1 MKKLLVILALCMVLS
16 VVLVACNNTDTS
28 EETTPEVTTPEV
40 TTPEATTPEETT
52 DAIPEGTTPEETTPE
67 ATTPEETTP
76 EDTTE
81 PEPEIDPADPVF
93 MIPGADMASSL
104 VGNNCIGE
112 VVTAEDGSYITVNT
126 TANTPYDPWYLLP
139 MVTADKGYVAS
150 HIAIKY
156 RSAATNVNR
165 AEIFVGSQGGPDGQG
180 DNIAFDIVCDGE
192 WQVVIIDLAQASKVL
207 DGKIAYLRWDAFV
220 GAEAADAPID
230 LAWIGAFNA
239 PEYAYDYFVETTY
252 TMRGNEPWSFD
263 TVYLNSNMYFE
274 QDGGAADKLA
284 AINNTITINYG
295 ADHYELHERGWIG
308 FTQEIAAF
316 GYYIEGVTPIIY
328 DDSFITRLD
337 ASDPVKGA
345 GGEFAERFEIKANL
359 AELTYGNYTVAIVA
373 KLADGTVVVMYETI
387 VEIKNLTVDTNTNFM
402 VSIDFVNGK
411 GPFNAET
418 NDWAANYAGVG
429 GVSTGKIDAA
439 VDHKTNDKNGLL
451 TFGGW
456 CGVPGGVNRYV
467 WSIDGVNWM
476 EVVSGGKDG
485 EPLEG
490 YYNSL
495 NTEEGMTSTKNGLFN
510 TGAEITIDLSIF
522 PAGAQGNV
530 MIGAIPE
537 LNQNSVIVICELANV
552 TVAPVVET
560 VYYNGENGTFSV
572 PANFETKFFVRG
584 GAAGM
589 TMTIANADKFTI
601 TATNFAGD
609 PATLTAVDGKI
620 VIEIPAD
627 WDSFELTIVNNNAE
641 AAEVAISFEAPAAET
656 SGLVMGENT
665 VEVTVENYY
674 CPGVDMTFTATE
686 AGTYTFGGDAAFIWC
701 VEKDEGFSTPW
712 TVELAAGDTLTLN
725 IGVDDVMAIEGGN
738 GNVTIVLN
746 ITKA

>member
-16 VVLVACNNTDTS
+16 VVLVACNNTDTP

-40 TTPEATTPEETT
+40 TTPEETTPEETT
-52 DAIPEGTTPEETTPE
+52 PEATTPEETTPE

-93 MIPGADMASSL
+93 LFGVQDIVSTATGSPDIASAVAS
-104 VGNNCIGE
+104 
-112 VVTAEDGSYITVNT
+112 EDGTYATLTNGTVGD
-126 TANTPYDPWYLLP
+126 PYFTFRGMNKNARY
-139 MVTADKGYVAS
+139 
-150 HIAIKY
+150 IAIKY
-156 RSAATNVNR
+156 RTTVEGASFNLFA
-165 AEIFVGSQGGPDGQG
+165 GSTGNDADGNG
-180 DNIAFDIVCDGE
+180 DMLAPQNYVTDGE
-192 WQVVIIDLAQASKVL
+192 WNLAIVDLDPAEKVNEEWLLSFVRYDFYTAGTEQSIDV
-207 DGKIAYLRWDAFV
+207 
-220 GAEAADAPID
+220 
-230 LAWIGAFNA
+230 AWIGAFNTA
-239 PEYAYDYFVETTY
+239 EYAAIYFMDELCVDTTDAAA
-252 TMRGNEPWSFD
+252 GFIGWSFD
-263 TVYLNSNMYFE
+263 GFYLNDNLYFAE
-274 QDGGAADKLA
+274 DGNAAGKLEAQDK
-284 AINNTITINYG
+284 IVPINYG
-295 ADHYELHERGWIG
+295 TECYNIGFRGWTS
-308 FTQEIAAF
+308 FQQNVTAF
-316 GYYIEGVTPIIY
+316 GYYITGTTGNVV
-328 DDSFITRLD
+328 F
-337 ASDPVKGA
+337 
-345 GGEFAERFEIKANL
+345 GEFKQDRPDLETAGIKNGCGFNITVPTY
-359 AELTYGNYTVAIVA
+359 ELPYGEHSVSIYA
-373 KLADGTVVVMYETI
+373 KLEDGTIVKLYEI
-387 VEIKNLTVDTNTNFM
+387 VLNKINLTVDANTNFM

-411 GPFNAET
+411 GPYNAET
-418 NDWAANYAGVG
+418 GDWATNYAGVG

-510 TGAEITIDLSIF
+510 SGAEITIDLSIF

-537 LNQNSVIVICELANV
+537 LNQNSVIVICELANL

-641 AAEVAISFEAPAAET
+641 AAEVAISFEAPAIET
-656 SGLVMGENT
+656 SGLVVGENT
-665 VEVTVENYY
+665 IEVTVENYY
-674 CPGVDMTFTATE
+674 CAGTDVTFTATE

-725 IGVDDVMAIEGGN
+725 VGVDNVMAIEGGN
-738 GNVTIVLN
+738 ANVTIVLN

>member
-16 VVLVACNNTDTS
+16 VVLVACKDNTNDP

-40 TTPEATTPEETT
+40 TTPEE
-52 DAIPEGTTPEETTPE
+52 TTPEETTPE

-76 EDTTE
+76 EATTPEETTPEETTPEETTE
-81 PEPEIDPADPVF
+81 PEPDPADPVF
-93 MIPGADMASSL
+93 FAGAADLA
-104 VGNNCIGE
+104 GIATAGAGIAGAE
-112 VVTAEDGSYITVNT
+112 VVTEDGFEFARITVNSGDPQFTVGSNIGVVPQYLAFVYRTTAELDAEMFIGTSNGPNGTNDHVVLDWNNDGNWNLLVVDLANCSSTNITDGNVGYFRLDPFRGATEGALDLAYIGFYNTAEYAAIYFMDKLCVNTTDAAAGFISWSFDGFYLNDNLYFAEDGN
-126 TANTPYDPWYLLP
+126 AAGKLE
-139 MVTADKGYVAS
+139 AQDK
-150 HIAIKY
+150 
-156 RSAATNVNR
+156 
-165 AEIFVGSQGGPDGQG
+165 
-180 DNIAFDIVCDGE
+180 IV
-192 WQVVIIDLAQASKVL
+192 
-207 DGKIAYLRWDAFV
+207 
-220 GAEAADAPID
+220 P
-230 LAWIGAFNA
+230 
-239 PEYAYDYFVETTY
+239 
-252 TMRGNEPWSFD
+252 
-263 TVYLNSNMYFE
+263 
-274 QDGGAADKLA
+274 
-284 AINNTITINYG
+284 INYG
-295 ADHYELHERGWIG
+295 TECYNIGFRGWTS
-308 FTQEIAAF
+308 FQQNVTAF
-316 GYYIEGVTPIIY
+316 GYYITGTTGNVV
-328 DDSFITRLD
+328 F
-337 ASDPVKGA
+337 
-345 GGEFAERFEIKANL
+345 GEFKQDRPDLEAAGIKNGCGFNITVPTY
-359 AELTYGNYTVAIVA
+359 ELPYGEHSVSIYA
-373 KLADGTVVVMYETI
+373 KLEDGTIVKLYEI
-387 VEIKNLTVDTNTNFM
+387 VLNKINLTVDANTNFM

-411 GPFNAET
+411 GPYNAET
-418 NDWAANYAGVG
+418 GDWATNYAGVG

-510 TGAEITIDLSIF
+510 SGAEITIDLSIF

-641 AAEVAISFEAPAAET
+641 AAEVAISFEAPAIET

-674 CPGVDMTFTATE
+674 CAGTDVTFTATE

-725 IGVDDVMAIEGGN
+725 VGVDDVMAIEGGN

>member
-1 MKKLLVILALCMVLS
+1 MVLS
-16 VVLVACNNTDTS
+16 VVLVACNNNTNDP

-40 TTPEATTPEETT
+40 TTPEE
-52 DAIPEGTTPEETTPE
+52 TTPEETTPE

-76 EDTTE
+76 EATTPE
-81 PEPEIDPADPVF
+81 ETTPEETTDPEPEIDPADPVF
-93 MIPGADMASSL
+93 LFGVQDIVSTATGSPDIASAVAS
-104 VGNNCIGE
+104 
-112 VVTAEDGSYITVNT
+112 EDGTYATLTNGTVGD
-126 TANTPYDPWYLLP
+126 PYFTFRGMNKNARY
-139 MVTADKGYVAS
+139 
-150 HIAIKY
+150 IAIKY
-156 RSAATNVNR
+156 RTTVEGASFNLFAGSTGNDADGNGDMLAPQNYFTDGNWNVAIVDLDP
-165 AEIFVGSQGGPDGQG
+165 AEKVNEEWLLSFVRYDFYTAGTEQS
-180 DNIAFDIVCDGE
+180 
-192 WQVVIIDLAQASKVL
+192 IDV
-207 DGKIAYLRWDAFV
+207 
-220 GAEAADAPID
+220 
-230 LAWIGAFNA
+230 AWIGAFNA

-263 TVYLNSNMYFE
+263 TVNLNGNMYFE

-345 GGEFAERFEIKANL
+345 GGELAERFEIKANL

-411 GPFNAET
+411 GPYNAET
-418 NDWAANYAGVG
+418 GDWGTNYAGVG

-510 TGAEITIDLSIF
+510 SGAEITIDLSIF

-537 LNQNSVIVICELANV
+537 LNQNSVIVICELANL

-627 WDSFELTIVNNNAE
+627 WDSFELSRI
-641 AAEVAISFEAPAAET
+641 
-656 SGLVMGENT
+656 
-665 VEVTVENYY
+665 
-674 CPGVDMTFTATE
+674 
-686 AGTYTFGGDAAFIWC
+686 
-701 VEKDEGFSTPW
+701 
-712 TVELAAGDTLTLN
+712 TLPQRSR
-725 IGVDDVMAIEGGN
+725 
-738 GNVTIVLN
+738 
-746 ITKA
+746 